1 MINGKE
7 EQRCK
12 TCKRIIVGESKTGIC
27 PECARK
33 GKNIGLTVL
42 AAIGTGITFV
52 VTKGRKK

>member
-1 MINGKE
+1 MFNKKV

-33 GKNIGLTVL
+33 GKNG
-42 AAIGTGITFV
+42 AIGILGTLGSIALFVITR
-52 VTKGRKK
+52 GRKK

>member
-1 MINGKE
+1 MNNKKE

-33 GKNIGLTVL
+33 GKNIGLTIL
-42 AAIGTGITFV
+42 TAIATGVIRV

>member
-1 MINGKE
+1 MFNKKE

-33 GKNIGLTVL
+33 GKNIVLTIL
-42 AAIGTGITFV
+42 TAIVTGITFI